1 MSLIKPEQ
9 LRSGSYNITGSLFGT
24 SSFALTASY
33 ALNAG
38 AGNADTGSLLI
49 TASSTNAVITFTK
62 GDGSTFPITINN
74 VASASYAI
82 SSSLALNTIS
92 SSYAA
97 TASFISNLYSSNYTQ
112 SFTNQSTWV
121 VIHNLDTRYVLVQV
135 YDTNL
140 KVLMN
145 VLENIPKN
153 SDTVFNFV
161 SSWFVYGQ
169 NNEIPFREDYSH
181 CNPTGFYS
189 ITKHCAEQMLIS
201 FCQTFNIKYRIF
213 RLANVLGEDD
223 TKISKKKNALQYLIK
238 EITQNRDVELY
249 YNGKVLRDYI
259 YVNDVCDALKYCID
273 FAPVNQIINIGNGEP
288 LIFGELIEKAIDY
301 SKSSSKIIHIDPT
314 QFHNIVQVRHSYL
327 DTTKLKSYGFTSK
340 YDIDTIIHKLVDFY
354 KG

>member
-1 MSLIKPEQ
+1 MNIIDKISVFGGSGFIGSKFCNLYPNKIIKLDKTDYKAKSNNILYLI
-9 LRSGSYNITGSLFGT
+9 STVDNYNIHQ
-24 SSFALTASY
+24 
-33 ALNAG
+33 
-38 AGNADTGSLLI
+38 
-49 TASSTNAVITFTK
+49 
-62 GDGSTFPITINN
+62 
-74 VASASYAI
+74 
-82 SSSLALNTIS
+82 
-92 SSYAA
+92 
-97 TASFISNLYSSNYTQ
+97 NLH
-112 SFTNQSTWV
+112 V
-121 VIHNLDTRYVLVQV
+121 DI
-135 YDTNL
+135 DTNL

-145 VLENIPKN
+145 VLEHIPKN
-153 SDTVFNFV
+153 SDIVFNFV

-327 DTTKLKSYGFTSK
+327 DTTKLKSYGFASK
-340 YDIDTIIHKLVDFY
+340 YDIDTVIHKLVDFY